1 MRGISFWFFFTATL
15 YVTAGMI
22 WGIVMAATNDHSL
35 YPAHAHLNLVGWVTM
50 ALFGVYYHLV
60 PKAAEHWLAK
70 VHFAVATAG
79 VLIMVPGIV
88 MALQQDEETFAKIGS
103 ILTLLSMLIFV
114 ATVLRTRATSAT
126 VAARAPAE

>member
-1 MRGISFWFFFTATL
+1 MRGIAFWFFFTATL

-22 WGIVMAATNDHSL
+22 WGIAMAASGDHSL

-60 PKAAEHWLAK
+60 PKAGEHWLAK
-70 VHFAVATAG
+70 VHFAAATAG

-88 MALQQDEETFAKIGS
+88 IALQSDEETFAKIGS
-103 ILTLLSMLIFV
+103 ILTLVSMLIFV
-114 ATVLRTRATSAT
+114 ANVWRSR
-126 VAARAPAE
+126 VASAPAAATAAAE